1 MFLIFA
7 LIAYLLGSI
16 CSAILVCKFM
26 GLPDPRTEGS
36 GNPGATNVLRL
47 AGKQAACI
55 VLIVDALKG
64 FIPVILARMVGVEG
78 FALGLIALVALLGH
92 IYPVFFKFKG
102 GKGFATAIGSL
113 FGLNFLVGILGLITW
128 GVVVYFTKYSSLGS
142 IVTAILL
149 PIYVLIFARIG
160 YFFPILIMAI
170 ILIWRHWENIER
182 LRSGT
187 ENKVAF

>member
-1 MFLIFA
+1 MFLISVV
-7 LIAYLLGSI
+7 IAYLLGSI

-47 AGKQAACI
+47 AGKQAAFI
-55 VLIVDALKG
+55 VLLIDALKG
-64 FIPVILARMVGVEG
+64 FVPVIFARIIGVEG

-113 FGLNFLVGILGLITW
+113 FGLNFLVGILALITW
-128 GVVVYFTKYSSLGS
+128 GLVVYFTRYSSLGA
-142 IVTAILL
+142 IVTAILS
-149 PIYVLIFARIG
+149 PIYILLFARLG
-160 YFFPILIMAI
+160 YFFPVLIMTI
-170 ILIWRHWENIER
+170 LLIWRHWENIER
-182 LRSGT
+182 LRLGT